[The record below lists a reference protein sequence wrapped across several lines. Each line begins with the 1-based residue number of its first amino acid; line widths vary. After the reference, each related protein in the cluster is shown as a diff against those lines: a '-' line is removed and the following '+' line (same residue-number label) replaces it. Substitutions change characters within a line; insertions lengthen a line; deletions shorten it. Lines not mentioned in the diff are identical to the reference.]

1 MRRLNSSSTA
11 SACCTKHSGRFGEDA
26 MEFQGWGGF
35 LEIIWPSGSQLGLHF
50 RITQGASK
58 KKKRRKKKPN
68 PPPQILTGLCQ
79 TMSGHQLF
87 KSFHRQLQLVT
98 PIQPISP
105 FRR

>member
-50 RITQGASK
+50 RITQGALK
-58 KKKRRKKKPN
+58 KMLGSTQSQLNQN
-68 PPPQILTGLCQ
+68 PWGQDPGTK
-79 TMSGHQLF
+79 LF
-87 KSFHRQLQLVT
+87 LKLPR
-98 PIQPISP
+98 
-105 FRR
+105 